1 MEAGKKM
8 SWDDDEAELARAVK
22 LLVGTTAIPFKVAS
36 DIAGDLVGSLEHYV
50 PKPSEFASQLIEVR
64 ITTLKTITTV
74 LEKEISLLEQYKA
87 SMAAKTE
94 KREKVKVE

>member
-22 LLVGTTAIPFKVAS
+22 LLAGTTAIPFKVAA
-36 DIAGDLVGSLEHYV
+36 DIAGDLIGSLEQYV
-50 PKPSEFASQLIEVR
+50 PKPTGFASQLIEMR

-74 LEKEISLLEQYKA
+74 IEKEISLLEQYKA
-87 SMAAKTE
+87 SMAAKAE